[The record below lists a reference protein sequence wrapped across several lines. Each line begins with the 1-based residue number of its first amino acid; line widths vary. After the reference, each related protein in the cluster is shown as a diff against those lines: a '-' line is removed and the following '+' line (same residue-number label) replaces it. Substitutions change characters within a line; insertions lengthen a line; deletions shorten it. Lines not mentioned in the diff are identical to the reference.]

1 MAASIKKASE
11 LLGRRLPTGLF
22 LGSQASYLSISPI
35 EFPQD
40 LLRLSLSEYGKLIH
54 DWPHMLFDLKGKSV
68 AEHWDIVAD
77 LLNCN
82 ISMFRNQKSLAVSW
96 LTHF

>member
-1 MAASIKKASE
+1 
-11 LLGRRLPTGLF
+11 
-22 LGSQASYLSISPI
+22 
-35 EFPQD
+35 
-40 LLRLSLSEYGKLIH
+40 
-54 DWPHMLFDLKGKSV
+54 MLFDLKGKSV

-96 LTHF
+96 LTHFYAWIYTCQRECLHRAAYAI